1 MLDIF
6 IINLHEYE
14 SIKNNHIDEWKV
26 GKWIELPLKEEELK
40 KKIANI
46 SNNGKDEIFI
56 SDYETDIG
64 ITINEYDD
72 IYKLNK
78 IANELKSL
86 EDYEREIVMTLLS
99 DGYSF
104 DDALNTKDNC
114 ILYHNCY
121 DMEDIARKYCD
132 DLGIVPENLERYFDY
147 AAFGD
152 DLGIEHKFIF
162 NKNGNCVQVW

>member
-1 MLDIF
+1 MLKIY
-6 IINLHEYE
+6 ITNLREYTKGNL
-14 SIKNNHIDEWKV
+14 IGEWAD
-26 GKWIELPLKEEELK
+26 LPLEKKELQE
-40 KKIANI
+40 ITNRI

-64 ITINEYDD
+64 VKINEYDN
-72 IYKLNK
+72 INSLNK
-78 IANELKSL
+78 IANEFDSLK
-86 EDYEREIVMTLLS
+86 EYEREIVSTLTS

-162 NKNGNCVQVW
+162 NDKGNCVQVW